1 LRPLVPP
8 RIVHDMPVPPRPHLR
23 DIFRLFASVES
34 PREAELLLR
43 DILTPAELADV
54 AERWALVK
62 ELHKGTPQREIA
74 AKLGVSISKITRGSR
89 MLQEGSGG
97 FALFLGKGTGRKH
110 TN

>member
-1 LRPLVPP
+1 
-8 RIVHDMPVPPRPHLR
+8 MKSGAPHVR
-23 DIFRLFASVES
+23 DLFSLFSRVES
-34 PREAELLLR
+34 AKEAQLLLR

-97 FALFLGKGTGRKH
+97 FALFLRRMGGGGRRRKGE
-110 TN
+110 